1 MSIAGPRGE
10 DREGIRKLPAV
21 SISAGALYDPDVFV
35 QGVPH
40 GVLARLRED
49 DPMHWHRS
57 GLGAGRYVVTSYRYV
72 RQLNRDW
79 ERFSSSQLAVA
90 GGEGSH
96 RRSGPVT
103 LLEADPPTHTVLR
116 RLVSQSFTPRAAS
129 RLEETARIIAADLVD
144 RFVADGGGDAAE
156 ALAAQLPLHVTGE
169 MLGIPYAD
177 RADLLRWT
185 STTIGALD
193 PELCPSPE
201 HGRRAMQ
208 QFVTYGQEH
217 IRRRRADPS
226 DDIFSALI
234 HAELDGAT
242 LSDEDLIGWWQL
254 LVTGST
260 ETTRNLLSGGLMLLL
275 DHPDQGSALA
285 ADPLLIDAAVEEMLR
300 MVTPVMHHQRRVT
313 TTVAHESGATLEPG
327 QIVDLWMIAANRDHD
342 MFLNADTFDMTRP
355 VNDHLSFGSGGP
367 HFCLGASLARRE
379 AHAFFEA
386 LAPHIERLERSGP
399 AAHLRSTHFNSLKH
413 LPVVSRR

>member
-1 MSIAGPRGE
+1 M
-10 DREGIRKLPAV
+10 
-21 SISAGALYDPDVFV
+21 SISARPLYDPEVFIE
-35 QGVPH
+35 GVPH
-40 GVLARLRED
+40 ELLARLREG
-49 DPMHWHRS
+49 DPMHWH
-57 GLGAGRYVVTSYRYV
+57 GDGMGAGRYVVTSHQYV

-90 GGEGSH
+90 GGEGQH

-103 LLEADPPTHTVLR
+103 LLECDPPAHTVLR
-116 RLVSQSFTPRAAS
+116 RLVSSYFTPRAAS
-129 RLEETARIIAADLVD
+129 TLEDTARTIAADLVD

-156 ALAAQLPLHVTGE
+156 RLAAQLPLHVTGE
-169 MLGIPYAD
+169 MLRIPIAD

-185 STTIGALD
+185 STTIGAMD
-193 PELCPSPE
+193 PELCPSQQ
-201 HGRRAMQ
+201 HAQRAMQ
-208 QFVTYGQEH
+208 QFVEYGRQH
-217 IRRRRADPS
+217 IRRRRADPG

-234 HAELDGAT
+234 HADVDGAT
-242 LSDEDLIGWWQL
+242 LSDEDLVGWWQL

-260 ETTRNLLSGGLMLLL
+260 ETTRNLLSGGLKLLL

-285 ADPLLIDAAVEEMLR
+285 ADPSLIDTAIEEMLR

-313 TTVAHESGATLEPG
+313 MTVVHESGAVLEPG
-327 QIVDLWMIAANRDHD
+327 QIVDLWMIAANRDREVFVD
-342 MFLNADTFDMTRP
+342 ADSFDITRA

-386 LAPHIERLERSGP
+386 LAPHLEQLERTGP
-399 AAHLRSTHFNSLKH
+399 AVQVRSTHFNSLKH
-413 LPVVSRR
+413 LPVASRR